1 MNLKNT
7 SNPLLLGLIL
17 CVVGVA
23 AAGILA
29 WFDGVTAKPK
39 ADAKVRKLE
48 QSLGRVLPE
57 SAEIGKS
64 VTVDG
69 VVFYAASIDGVPAG
83 YAASGSTTRGYG
95 GRIEALVGISPSGEV
110 LTVAGGRAAVLVT
123 EQKETP
129 GLGTNVC
136 NRTAVK
142 TLATV
147 FNGSAAA
154 DAGMPA
160 NKVLDSFA
168 GISVSDV
175 PLTIVKDGGK
185 IEFITGA
192 TVSSRAMTDLVDGV
206 LKAYRD
212 NRSKIEE
219 ATK

>member
-39 ADAKVRKLE
+39 AEAKIRKLE

-57 SAEIGKS
+57 NAQVGRS

-69 VVFYAASIDGVPAG
+69 VAFYAATVDGAPAG
-83 YAASGSTTRGYG
+83 YAASGSTTKGYG
-95 GRIEALVGISPSGEV
+95 GRIEALVGISPDGAV

-147 FNGSAAA
+147 FNGSETS
-154 DAGMPA
+154 GMPA
-160 NKVLDSFA
+160 NRVLDSFG

-175 PLTIVKDGGK
+175 PLTIVKDGGR
-185 IEFITGA
+185 IEFVTGA
-192 TVSSRAMTDLVDGV
+192 TVSSRAMTDLVDNV
-206 LKAYRD
+206 LTVYRD
-212 NRSKIEE
+212 NRLRIEE